1 MLKILAL
8 TAALVVLTV
17 PLIAQDSQGRE
28 IVEAEADGAVI
39 RRVGG
44 EDQIVRIRAKTRH
57 TTVIVLPQTE
67 NVLDFVVG
75 DSEYWH
81 LTGAANLA
89 FLKPIAE
96 GVTTNVALVCESG
109 RIYSFLVTEQ
119 SAGQP
124 HLVVRIDQQ
133 TEDDPRISPGKHEPA
148 FVARGQVAA
157 YQQMA
162 ETAIETA
169 KAAQVDA
176 DSRIAD
182 ATALAAGE
190 SQAFQAQYPTRLKFP
205 YQLEDKARKWPFLVE
220 GIWHDGQFTYLRSNA
235 QESPALYEEKDGKPA
250 LVAYDLGEDGL
261 YIARHVLGNGWLQ
274 IGKQKAKWRF
284 AAPEIGP

>member
-1 MLKILAL
+1 MLRLIPVLAVM
-8 TAALVVLTV
+8 ALVVA
-17 PLIAQDSQGRE
+17 PLIAQDGPVLR
-28 IVEAEADGAVI
+28 IIEA
-39 RRVGG
+39 
-44 EDQIVRIRAKTRH
+44 EDQIVEIRAKTRH
-57 TTVIVLPQTE
+57 TTVIVLPATE

-119 SAGQP
+119 TGDP
-124 HLVVRIDQQ
+124 HLIVRVEAQVTDEPNIA
-133 TEDDPRISPGKHEPA
+133 PSGHEPA
-148 FVARGQVAA
+148 FVARSQVAA

-162 ETAIETA
+162 ESAIETA

-182 ATALAAGE
+182 ATAFAAGE
-190 SQAFQAQYPTRLKFP
+190 AEAFRAAYPTRLKFP
-205 YQLEDKARKWPFLVE
+205 YRLEDKALKWPFLVE
-220 GIWHDGQFTYLRSNA
+220 GMWHDGRFTYLRSNA
-235 QESPALYEEKDGKPA
+235 QESAALYEIKDGQPA

-261 YIARHVLGNGWLQ
+261 YIARHVLGDGWLQ
-274 IGKQKAKWRF
+274 IGKQKVKWNF
-284 AAPEIGP
+284 TKPEIGP